1 MREHINLFISAFL
14 VLGFG
19 VCAYFFS
26 TISGNSLS
34 NSMLGNLVYMLIFVL
49 FGLIL
54 FYATRVGDGKQI
66 KRFNPAGLILIV
78 LPAIY
83 VITAYILDFM
93 PLHEQLAQNGGMT
106 AAIIAAMALGYGVP
120 YTFLSGYEINDA
132 PEEESGNEESTE
144 NIDEKTDE
152 DEVDY
157 SEIKTLDIALDEDGE
172 DGEAENVEN
181 AENEDATED
190 SDPDNGEAAAEEPAA
205 EESTEDG
212 EEAKDEISADTEKTI
227 RSVIDENAEL

>member
-1 MREHINLFISAFL
+1 MKKPSMREHINLFISAFL

-78 LPAIY
+78 LPALY
-83 VITAYILDFM
+83 VIAAYILEFL

-132 PEEESGNEESTE
+132 PETEAAEEANA
-144 NIDEKTDE
+144 EKTDE

-172 DGEAENVEN
+172 IEN

-190 SDPDNGEAAAEEPAA
+190 AQADDGEAASEEPTA
-205 EESTEDG
+205 DG
-212 EEAKDEISADTEKTI
+212 EEDKDEISADTEKTI
-227 RSVIDENAEL
+227 RSLIDESAEP